1 MSTTLAPWSGKTL
14 NSLGGDIEP
23 DTIEFIQMSSTA
35 QTPVGRPK
43 GAGLFEPSHGLPT
56 RQEVRATWLN
66 AGAASL
72 DEAGRIISINDEL
85 AAWLGEKPLD
95 VVGLNFAEVLGRR
108 DPACGKKFVE
118 LWKAGVAFA
127 QADVEAGSGAARQWF
142 GIETAR
148 TSSGGFFRLASQL
161 PPLYELGESAWDAF
175 LGSDV
180 ARRNMYVRLLRAE
193 AQLDNW
199 VNRWPGVMFSQRADF
214 SFSFISRTVK
224 DFTGVSPEEWKVQPQ
239 RFWQAVH
246 EADIEEL
253 QQEFRKFSTTHRR
266 QVATYRIRHAQ
277 TGRVTYVFEHREALY
292 SSNGLLL
299 GYEGVW
305 LDVTRQTVA
314 EKRLSSAAWKETLAV
329 LTMGLAHD
337 FNNIMSGILS
347 LSEAF
352 QAQVERE
359 HPFQEGLALIKRNSM
374 QASQMV
380 HRIMNLQQ
388 GKVGER
394 NYYNL
399 NELVKDTVEI
409 VRKIIK
415 THIEVATDFTSD
427 GLALYVDEVEFR
439 QVLIN
444 LTLNSRDA
452 MAKGGKLSFKTSL
465 HQGAP
470 DVTNLVGT
478 MPKTP
483 VVCLTVSDTGSGI
496 PARYLSS
503 IFDPFFTTKAMSK
516 GAGLGLYN
524 ARLFA
529 EKHRG
534 AISVESRENVGTT
547 FKIWLPQADF
557 TESERD
563 ESKTAS
569 RRHTLLVVGEDRLAE
584 PCAKFLREH
593 GYYTVVTNVGD
604 RLTELLNS
612 PDYQFDGALAII
624 TSEDSSAAQVFEK
637 LGSQSATMRK
647 IVQVVGCNQDELD
660 HQMLRNAD
668 VVLTTDTPEPE
679 MISKLANVLAGG
691 KV

>member
-1 MSTTLAPWSGKTL
+1 MSLSAQS
-14 NSLGGDIEP
+14 SIE
-23 DTIEFIQMSSTA
+23 
-35 QTPVGRPK
+35 RPK
-43 GAGLFEPSHGLPT
+43 AGIFEPEIGLPS
-56 RQEVRATWLN
+56 RQDVQATWLN
-66 AGAASL
+66 AGAAGL
-72 DEAGRIISINDEL
+72 DENGAVISINDEL
-85 AAWLGEKPLD
+85 ASWLGEKASELM
-95 VVGLNFAEVLGRR
+95 GQNLGEVLGRR
-108 DPACGKKFVE
+108 DAGCGKKFVE
-118 LWKAGVAFA
+118 LWQVGGAFA
-127 QADVEAGSGAARQWF
+127 QGDVEAGSGAGRQWF
-142 GIETAR
+142 GLETAR
-148 TSSGGFFRLASQL
+148 TPNGGFFRLASQL

-199 VNRWPGVMFSQRADF
+199 VNRWPGVMYSQRADF

-239 RFWQAVH
+239 RFWHVVH

-266 QVATYRIRHAQ
+266 QVATYRIRHAL

-352 QAQVERE
+352 QAQVDRE

-380 HRIMNLQQ
+380 HRILNLHH

-394 NYYNL
+394 NYHNL
-399 NELVKDTVEI
+399 NELVKDTVEV
-409 VRKIIK
+409 VRKIIPK
-415 THIEVATDFTSD
+415 RIEVTSDFSSD
-427 GLALYVDEVEFR
+427 GLALYVDAVEFR

-444 LTLNSRDA
+444 LTLNAADA
-452 MAKGGKLSFKTSL
+452 MPQGGKLSFKTSL
-465 HQGAP
+465 HQAVPEQANLLGA
-470 DVTNLVGT
+470 
-478 MPKTP
+478 MPKAP
-483 VVCLTVSDTGSGI
+483 VVCLTVSDTGTGI
-496 PARYLSS
+496 PSRYLNS

-529 EKHRG
+529 DKHRG
-534 AISVESRENVGTT
+534 AISVESKEKVGTT
-547 FKIWLPQADF
+547 FRVWLPQADF

-563 ESKTAS
+563 ELKLAA
-569 RRHTLLVVGEDRLAE
+569 RRNTLLVVGEERLAE

-593 GYYTVVTNVGD
+593 GYYTVVTTVGD

-612 PDYQFDGALAII
+612 PDYQFDGVMGIV
-624 TSEDSSAAQVFEK
+624 TTEDTSAAQAFEK
-637 LGSQSATMRK
+637 LGSQSTTLK
-647 IVQVVGCNQDELD
+647 KFLQVVGCNQDELD
-660 HQMLRNAD
+660 HQILMQAD
-668 VVLTTDTPEPE
+668 VVITNDTPEPE
-679 MISKLANVLAGG
+679 MISKLASALAGG
-691 KV
+691 KL